1 MNKAINIF
9 LADASMLILE
19 GLKNVFAQQK
29 DLQVAGEA
37 LNPQAMRA
45 SFAKERID
53 VLLIDYTSGEFTH
66 KDVLE
71 VLEKHPDCSVVGI
84 SDRCEVDELKE
95 LLEHGIHGHL
105 MNDCDREEILDSV
118 RSTHNGDRFFCGKV
132 LNRIN
137 ESEGEESELDCEPIL
152 ISERE
157 VEILRLIAT
166 GLTAKQIG
174 EKLHLSFHTVVTHRK
189 NMMAK
194 LGIKNTAGLIIYAV
208 KENLISPNKFLFS

>member
-1 MNKAINIF
+1 MKQTIKIF

-19 GLKNVFAQQK
+19 GLKKVF
-29 DLQVAGEA
+29 DDSDDFQVIGEA
-37 LNPQAMRA
+37 MNPDEMLA
-45 SFAKERID
+45 SFATEKID
-53 VLLIDYTSGEFTH
+53 VLVIDYTSGEFTH
-66 KDVLE
+66 QNVLDVL
-71 VLEKHPDCSVVGI
+71 KNHRDCSVVGI

-95 LLEHGIHGHL
+95 LLDCGIHGHL
-105 MNDCDREEILDSV
+105 MNDCDRDEILDSV
-118 RSTHNGDRFFCGKV
+118 RSTHKGERFFCGKV

-137 ESEGEESELDCEPIL
+137 ESEGEDSELDCEPIL

-157 VEILRLIAT
+157 IEILRLIAK

-174 EKLHLSFHTVVTHRK
+174 AELHLSFHTVITHRK